1 METICRRFVT
11 GNGKRLIKFDRSG
24 RLAVPER
31 SGGRA
36 CPLSVGRHRRVE
48 PADAEVDISNETTIK
63 PVVNT
68 ANISDAIKVALGRS
82 WFFNPKT
89 VDVSADG
96 GRVQLNGNVSSWHD
110 RQIATD
116 MAWFAPGVTAVENDL
131 VII

>member
-1 METICRRFVT
+1 MWGI
-11 GNGKRLIKFDRSG
+11 
-24 RLAVPER
+24 
-31 SGGRA
+31 
-36 CPLSVGRHRRVE
+36 
-48 PADAEVDISNETTIK
+48 VDISNETTIK

-96 GRVQLNGNVSSWHD
+96 GRVQLNGNVSSRHD

-116 MAWFAPGVTAVENDL
+116 MAWFAPDVTAVENDL
-131 VII
+131 VVI

>member
-1 METICRRFVT
+1 MT
-11 GNGKRLIKFDRSG
+11 GQVDW
-24 RLAVPER
+24 
-31 SGGRA
+31 
-36 CPLSVGRHRRVE
+36 HHQQDT
-48 PADAEVDISNETTIK
+48 ADKDIRNIWGIVDISNETTIK

-131 VII
+131 VVI